1 MPESWPFLLVGGIT
15 LFLFFALGFTSRKL
29 KVPSVLGFILLG
41 MALAGWLGKGGEAL
55 HYIAEIG
62 IVLLFF
68 LLGLEFPLQRMRDI
82 SIRIWPA
89 GLLDV
94 VLNLGIG
101 LLIALVF
108 GQNLVT
114 AFLIGAVVYASSSS
128 ITIKMLEEKKR
139 LVSPEAEFILALLI
153 FEDLVAPILVSF
165 LAGIYSGV
173 EVSFLNLGFLIV
185 KIVVITVGAIL
196 IAIYGF
202 RKLSDFVERYLEADF
217 MPLFAIG
224 IAFAYAGLAM
234 WLGLS
239 EVLGAFLA
247 GVMLSETGRSKEL
260 EHLVMPVRHIT
271 LPFFFFWFGTTISFV
286 EGIPMAG
293 LLAALV
299 VWSIIAKVL
308 VGFFGGKIY
317 GLTPRASVR
326 AGLSLGQ
333 RGEFSA
339 IIAALAPPQLRAFSG
354 IYILF
359 TAFAGIYMFNKAPKW
374 ARWVNDRFFTSGS
387 GPGPAVKVGK
397 AAS

>member
-15 LFLFFALGFTSRKL
+15 LFLFFILGFASRKL
-29 KVPSVLGFILLG
+29 KLPSVLGFILLG
-41 MALAGWLGKGGEAL
+41 IALAGWLGKSGEAL

-68 LLGLEFPLQRMRDI
+68 ILGLEFPLQRIRDI

-94 VLNLGIG
+94 VLNLGVG
-101 LLIALVF
+101 LLIALLF
-108 GQNLVT
+108 GLNLVT
-114 AFLIGAVVYASSSS
+114 AILIGAVVYASSSS
-128 ITIKMLEEKKR
+128 ITLKMLEEKKR
-139 LVSPEAEFILALLI
+139 LASPEAEFILALLI
-153 FEDLVAPILVSF
+153 FEDLVAPVLVSF
-165 LAGIYSGV
+165 LAGVYAGAEI
-173 EVSFLNLGFLIV
+173 SFPSLGFLLV
-185 KIVVITVGAIL
+185 KILAITGGAIL
-196 IAIYGF
+196 IALYGF
-202 RKLSDFVERYLEADF
+202 RKLSVFVERYLETDF
-217 MPLFAIG
+217 MPLFTIG

-260 EHLVMPVRHIT
+260 EHLVMPVRNVT
-271 LPFFFFWFGTTISFV
+271 LPFFFFWFGTTISLA

-293 LLAALV
+293 LLAVLA
-299 VWSIIAKVL
+299 VWSLIAKVL
-308 VGFFGGKIY
+308 VGFYGGKIY
-317 GLTPRASVR
+317 GLSPRASVR

-354 IYILF
+354 IYILI

-374 ARWVNDRFFTSGS
+374 ARWVNDRFFAGKT
-387 GPGPAVKVGK
+387 GPEIKAGK
-397 AAS
+397 AS

>member
-15 LFLFFALGFTSRKL
+15 LFLFFILGFASRKL
-29 KVPSVLGFILLG
+29 KLPSVLGFILLG
-41 MALAGWLGKGGEAL
+41 IALAGWLGKSGEAL

-68 LLGLEFPLQRMRDI
+68 ILGLEFPLQRMRDI

-94 VLNLGIG
+94 VLNLGVG
-101 LLIALVF
+101 LLIALLF
-108 GQNLVT
+108 GLNLVT
-114 AFLIGAVVYASSSS
+114 AILIGAVVYASSSS
-128 ITIKMLEEKKR
+128 ITLKMLEEKKR
-139 LVSPEAEFILALLI
+139 LASPEAEFILALLI
-153 FEDLVAPILVSF
+153 FEDLVAPVLVSF
-165 LAGIYSGV
+165 LAGVYTGAEI
-173 EVSFLNLGFLIV
+173 SFPSLGFLLV
-185 KIVVITVGAIL
+185 KILAITGGAIL
-196 IAIYGF
+196 IALYGF
-202 RKLSDFVERYLEADF
+202 RKLSVFVERYLEADF
-217 MPLFAIG
+217 MPLFTIG

-260 EHLVMPVRHIT
+260 EHLVMPVRNIT
-271 LPFFFFWFGTTISFV
+271 LPFFFFWFGTTISLA

-293 LLAALV
+293 LLAVLA
-299 VWSIIAKVL
+299 VWSLIAKVL
-308 VGFFGGKIY
+308 VGFYGGKIY
-317 GLTPRASVR
+317 GLSPRASVR

-339 IIAALAPPQLRAFSG
+339 IIATLAPPQLRAFCG
-354 IYILF
+354 IYILI

-374 ARWVNDRFFTSGS
+374 ARWVNDRFFCK
-387 GPGPAVKVGK
+387 PGPEIK
-397 AAS
+397 AEKAS